1 VDYLGSS
8 GHHLLNAINVNR
20 FSGDLLDGQ
29 FSGINRS
36 FSSITMVQS
45 TSNSIYNGLTVQ
57 LKRQFQQ
64 GFSFQAAYTYS
75 AAIDDTD
82 VGVSAALW
90 QDASN
95 RQAERAR
102 AGFDIPH
109 RLSLVGI
116 WDLPFFKGPGWPG
129 KILGN
134 WSLSGFAILEKGDA
148 MTVTT
153 TAAYPN
159 GDFNADGSGGDR
171 PNAPAITLQT
181 DGLGR
186 SRYLSGLFPASAF
199 PKPAPGT
206 NGSLGRNTFRGPGF
220 AQTDLSLAKTFKAS
234 ERLSLR
240 LQADAFNAFNR
251 VNLTDPIMDLA
262 NINFGKSTS
271 TNTPRLYQLGV
282 RVQF

>member
-1 VDYLGSS
+1 
-8 GHHLLNAINVNR
+8 
-20 FSGDLLDGQ
+20 
-29 FSGINRS
+29 
-36 FSSITMVQS
+36 
-45 TSNSIYNGLTVQ
+45 
-57 LKRQFQQ
+57 
-64 GFSFQAAYTYS
+64 
-75 AAIDDTD
+75 
-82 VGVSAALW
+82 
-90 QDASN
+90 
-95 RQAERAR
+95 
-102 AGFDIPH
+102 
-109 RLSLVGI
+109 LSLVGI
-116 WDLPFFKGPGWPG
+116 WNLPFFKGPGWRG

-134 WSLSGFAILEKGDA
+134 WTLSGFAILEKGDA

-171 PNAPAITLQT
+171 PNAPSMTLQT
-181 DGLGR
+181 NGFDR

-206 NGSLGRNTFRGPGF
+206 NGNLGRNTFRGPGF